1 MELDSYL
8 LDTNIV
14 VDALSANILNKL
26 FIPQFKVLRI
36 VLLEEIKKQIKDFN
50 INSNN
55 ILNETY
61 EEITEAFNLSKTK
74 KNISYYDALN
84 LVVASKRKMILVTGD
99 QFLIK
104 NANEFGVT
112 CFGTIKLFKLLLENN
127 YINITE
133 CETSLRKL
141 KEDKK
146 RRIPEKLIDM
156 FLEELNKEKIH

>member
-14 VDALSANILNKL
+14 VDALSADILNKL

-84 LVVASKRKMILVTGD
+84 LIVASK
-99 QFLIK
+99 
-104 NANEFGVT
+104 
-112 CFGTIKLFKLLLENN
+112 
-127 YINITE
+127 
-133 CETSLRKL
+133 
-141 KEDKK
+141 KK
-146 RRIPEKLIDM
+146 
-156 FLEELNKEKIH
+156 

>member
-36 VLLEEIKKQIKDFN
+36 VLLEEINKQIKDFN

-84 LVVASKRKMILVTGD
+84 LIVASKRKMILVTGD
-99 QFLIK
+99 QLLIK
-104 NANEFGVT
+104 NAREFGVT

-156 FLEELNKEKIH
+156 FLEELNKEKIY

>member
-84 LVVASKRKMILVTGD
+84 LIVASKRKMILVTGD
-99 QFLIK
+99 QLLIK
-104 NANEFGVT
+104 NAKEFGVT

-127 YINITE
+127 YININE